1 MAKRKTKET
10 YPETV
15 EQEETSKNLYQDLS
29 SRLRLSESYVSLILG
44 AVVVF
49 GLSVILFLFIRENGF
64 QNPPQGFNDKN
75 IPSVTTQVV
84 QKTYVLQEGE
94 SLWDVAVKFYGDGY
108 RYTEIIDA
116 NKLETPDYVPPG
128 TKLIIPN
135 VK

>member
-94 SLWDVAVKFYGDGY
+94 SLWDVELSF
-108 RYTEIIDA
+108 TETDISIL
-116 NKLETPDYVPPG
+116 KLLKQINLKTQITLLREPAS
-128 TKLIIPN
+128 
-135 VK
+135 